1 MSNGN
6 TTTAPHR
13 VNASTLRVRL
23 HRERR
28 REGICC
34 LTVEMHEA
42 DIAEAIARDLLKT
55 DGDAWNVLDA
65 WYAGHLSDAALQWL
79 VNNKVIKPEQRGDAG
94 SILNCISA
102 WLEQAGR

>member
-1 MSNGN
+1 M
-6 TTTAPHR
+6 R
-13 VNASTLRVRL
+13 R

-42 DIAEAIARDLLKT
+42 DIAKATARGLLKS

-65 WYAGHLSDAALQWL
+65 WYALHLSDPALQWL
-79 VNNKVIKPEQRGDAG
+79 VSNKVIKSEQPGDAG
-94 SILNCISA
+94 SILDGISA

>member
-6 TTTAPHR
+6 ATTAPHP
-13 VNASTLRVRL
+13 VNSSTLRVRL

-42 DIAEAIARDLLKT
+42 DIAEAIARGLLKT
-55 DGDAWNVLDA
+55 GGDAWTVLDA
-65 WYAGHLSDAALQWL
+65 WYALHLSDPALQWL
-79 VNNKVIKPEQRGDAG
+79 VSNKVI
-94 SILNCISA
+94 
-102 WLEQAGR
+102 